1 MKNNLRI
8 FGFISTIIVFLCCV
22 VSLVLSSVDFNV
34 LYATW
39 SSSYY
44 KYLAPCSLASTSF
57 GVLVSLIGMMVFLL
71 RLNSL
76 LLIFIILLLLSTL
89 ASWGTS
95 IISIMGGRIKHK
107 NNGLLGCSTKL
118 TGVLEIYEN
127 IDNYLMY
134 VNSLFCSE
142 ACNCKNYK
150 FNEFDFTD
158 NYYSKELANEFNN
171 KEVNEDNDDNK
182 GKTSFQECR
191 SELLDEARNRYLEH
205 PNSTQY
211 PIKTKKFH
219 KYFKKLEKRFKCTG
233 WCKTAYKDPY
243 TLDNRFIVKYLF
255 SNSEKEVPHY
265 FGCMNILYK
274 WLPRFVM
281 STGILMLIA
290 SCFETICLLIST
302 NLIGNEDDNNYNDVD
317 DGNNEENNNEDIN
330 NVENSKNVE
339 NENNN

>member
-8 FGFISTIIVFLCCV
+8 FGFISTIIIFICCV
-22 VSLVLSSVDFNV
+22 ISLVLSSVDFNV

-57 GVLVSLIGMMVFLL
+57 GVLVSLIGLIIFLL

-76 LLIFIILLLLSTL
+76 LFIFIILLLLSTL
-89 ASWGTS
+89 ASWGTA
-95 IISIMGGRIKHK
+95 IISIMGGRIKYK
-107 NNGLLGCSTKL
+107 QNGLLACNTKL
-118 TGVLEIYEN
+118 TGVLGIYEN

-142 ACNCKNYK
+142 GCRCKTKRFENDEFEFTNNFISEEINKKEFTNNNGEIIK
-150 FNEFDFTD
+150 FQDCEKILF
-158 NYYSKELANEFNN
+158 
-171 KEVNEDNDDNK
+171 
-182 GKTSFQECR
+182 
-191 SELLDEARNRYLEH
+191 DEARNRYLEH

-243 TLDNRFIVKYLF
+243 SLDNRFIVKYLF
-255 SNSEKEVPHY
+255 SDSEKEIPHY
-265 FGCMNILYK
+265 FGCMNIIYK

-281 STGILMLIA
+281 STGILMLFA
-290 SCFETICLLIST
+290 SVFETLCLLIST
-302 NLIGNEDDNNYNDVD
+302 NLMGNEDDNNYNDVD
-317 DGNNEENNNEDIN
+317 NEENNNEEN
-330 NVENSKNVE
+330 NEEISKNIE
-339 NENNN
+339 NENN

>member
-8 FGFISTIIVFLCCV
+8 FGFISTIIIFICCV
-22 VSLVLSSVDFNV
+22 ISLVLSSVDFNV

-57 GVLVSLIGMMVFLL
+57 GVLVSLIGLIIFLL

-76 LLIFIILLLLSTL
+76 LFIFIILLLLSTL
-89 ASWGTS
+89 ASWGTA
-95 IISIMGGRIKHK
+95 IISIMGGRIKYK
-107 NNGLLGCSTKL
+107 QNGLLACNTKL
-118 TGVLEIYEN
+118 TGVLGIYEN

-142 ACNCKNYK
+142 GCRCKTKRFENDEFEFTNNFISEEINKKEFTNNNGEIIKFQNCD
-150 FNEFDFTD
+150 NEILF
-158 NYYSKELANEFNN
+158 
-171 KEVNEDNDDNK
+171 
-182 GKTSFQECR
+182 
-191 SELLDEARNRYLEH
+191 EARNRYLEH

-211 PIKTKKFH
+211 PIKTMKFH

-243 TLDNRFIVKYLF
+243 SLDNRFIVKYLF
-255 SNSEKEVPHY
+255 SDSEKEIPHY
-265 FGCMNILYK
+265 FGCMNIIYK

-281 STGILMLIA
+281 STGILMLFA
-290 SCFETICLLIST
+290 SVFETLCLLIST
-302 NLIGNEDDNNYNDVD
+302 NLMGNEDDNNYNDVD
-317 DGNNEENNNEDIN
+317 NEENNNEEN
-330 NVENSKNVE
+330 NEEISKNIE
-339 NENNN
+339 NENN